1 MVPVTFNLHS
11 YKERVKQSIVQRA
24 AAMDCGDYPL
34 DWAWLTYALSQDGK
48 ENNPLFRESLAKLL
62 SWASSESAWSQER
75 SLAALALCAYLTVD
89 DDDGHDF
96 LVSKLLDKL
105 EGLLGKEVGKFS
117 PLNDPGQV
125 FCIVLG
131 AKGRLLRS
139 QGQALEEICLR
150 NSETGR
156 LRRRAL
162 YTAALLELGK
172 LPRAWPVLSDD
183 LRVIPEDVIAVL
195 WLYER
200 YKERSAQDAGA
211 LWKAFE
217 NTKDS
222 FALESPA
229 AEEEGLPSVSNLDIA
244 LLYEALAIQT
254 RKPDVDLLFDAYPL
268 HARVR
273 EITEREFKA
282 KAYVAAVE
290 QATRALNELI
300 QQKTG
305 VTDKSEA
312 ELVQA
317 TMKQIDR
324 PDKLLIK
331 FNNFLHEDGGRNEQ
345 AGLALIAEG
354 VFKAFR
360 NPKGHKPKD
369 HPLVQLDGYEALDQL
384 VMISFL
390 MKRIEEAQGSCR

>member
-24 AAMDCGDYPL
+24 TAMDCWDYPL
-34 DWAWLTYALSQDGK
+34 DWAWLTYALGQDGK
-48 ENNPLFRESLAKLL
+48 ENNPLFSESLAKLL
-62 SWASSESAWSQER
+62 SWASSQSAWSQER
-75 SLAALALCAYLTVD
+75 SLAALALCAYLTA
-89 DDDGHDF
+89 DDDGRHGP
-96 LVSKLLDKL
+96 LASKLLDKL

-131 AKGRLLRS
+131 TKGRISRH
-139 QGQALEEICLR
+139 QGEALERICLR

-156 LRRRAL
+156 LMRRAL

-172 LPRAWPVLSDD
+172 LPRAWPVLDG
-183 LRVIPEDVIAVL
+183 LKVIPEDVIAVL

-200 YKERSAQDAGA
+200 YKQKNTQDAGA

-217 NTKDS
+217 NVKDS
-222 FALESPA
+222 FALESPGT
-229 AEEEGLPSVSNLDIA
+229 EEEGLPPVSNLAIA

-254 RKPDVDLLFDAYPL
+254 RKPDVDMLFDAYPL

-305 VTDKSEA
+305 VMDKSEA

-324 PDKLLIK
+324 PKKLRIK
-331 FNNFLHEDGGRNEQ
+331 FNDFLHEDAGRNEQ
-345 AGLALIAEG
+345 AGLALITEG

-369 HPLVQLDGYEALDQL
+369 HPLVELDGYEALDQL
-384 VMISFL
+384 VIISFL
-390 MKRIEEAQGSCR
+390 MKRIKEAQGPSR

>member
-11 YKERVKQSIVQRA
+11 YKERVKQSIVQREA
-24 AAMDCGDYPL
+24 TMDCGDYPL
-34 DWAWLTYALSQDGK
+34 DWAWLTYALGQDGK
-48 ENNPLFRESLAKLL
+48 ENNPLFSGSLAKLL
-62 SWASSESAWSQER
+62 SWASSDPAWSQER
-75 SLAALALCAYLTVD
+75 SLAALALCAYLAAD
-89 DDDGHDF
+89 DDARHDS
-96 LVSKLLDKL
+96 LASRLLNKL
-105 EGLLGKEVGKFS
+105 EDLLEKEVGRFS

-131 AKGRLLRS
+131 TKGRLDRS
-139 QGQALEEICLR
+139 LGQALKEICLR

-156 LRRRAL
+156 LMRRAL

-172 LPRAWPVLSDD
+172 LPRAWPVLDD
-183 LRVIPEDVIAVL
+183 LKVIPEDVIAIL
-195 WLYER
+195 WLYQR
-200 YKERSAQDAGA
+200 YKEKSTQDAGT

-217 NTKDS
+217 NVKDS

-229 AEEEGLPSVSNLDIA
+229 AEEEGLPPLSNLAIA

-254 RKPDVDLLFDAYPL
+254 RKPDVDMLFDAYPL
-268 HARVR
+268 HTRVR
-273 EITEREFKA
+273 QIAEGEFKA
-282 KAYVAAVE
+282 KAYVSAVE

-317 TMKQIDR
+317 TMKQIDC
-324 PDKLLIK
+324 PDKLRIK
-331 FNNFLHEDGGRNEQ
+331 FNDFLHEDAGRNEQ

-369 HPLVQLDGYEALDQL
+369 HPLVELDGYEALDQL
-384 VMISFL
+384 VIISFL
-390 MKRIEEAQGSCR
+390 MKRIEEAQGPSR